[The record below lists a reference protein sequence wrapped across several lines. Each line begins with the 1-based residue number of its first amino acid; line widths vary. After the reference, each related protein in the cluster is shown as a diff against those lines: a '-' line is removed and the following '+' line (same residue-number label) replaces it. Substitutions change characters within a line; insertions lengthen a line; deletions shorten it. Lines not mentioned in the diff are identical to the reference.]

1 MQSITIRALD
11 ILPTFRMRFSMP
23 APFRLTP
30 VTLGLSAFLSS
41 GFAYSATELPATA
54 ISAEAQADDPRVTI
68 SNTAT
73 RTSTPVRYVPQAIDS
88 IKTSNVAQYGTHDI
102 GDALSG
108 MPNVSSSADTRFD
121 SLRIRGFDASNDFYL
136 DGIRDDSQY
145 KRDLHNVERVEVLK
159 GPAAVLYG
167 RGSQGGIVNRVS
179 KMPVPG
185 RRSTIEAQ
193 GGSEDLRSL
202 YADLSADPSENI
214 SLRLNMGNM
223 DENSFR
229 DGVSGNRQLFAPSM
243 SWQLTPDLNWLVQY
257 EYSRYNRTPDRGIPG
272 VNGRPAEVGRDTTY
286 GNEHDF
292 IDDKTQSLR
301 SKLTYE
307 LNDNWQ
313 LRQTLGVFKLDS
325 DFDNTYLT
333 GYTPATH
340 KVTRQHWQQD
350 LTTRNVYNNLE
361 LEGAFDT
368 FGLEHRL
375 LTGIET
381 GSQRRDPK
389 LYNAAT
395 GRTPGAQAVPAL
407 DLFNPNRDRRHTG
420 AMQRSSSSHTDVE
433 SRAVYVQDQLRLNDQ
448 WQVLAGLRYDT
459 FDIESTNKLKNMS
472 EDRDSHS
479 TSPRVGLVW
488 TPLHDHSFY
497 ASWSKTFSPVGGGLI
512 GITPGAAGNSNDL
525 SPELTRQKEIGV
537 KSDWLDDRLS
547 TTLAIYDL
555 ELYNRRTTDPNDPTL
570 TIMTGLQRSRGIE
583 LTATGKIVGNW
594 YVRGGVGV
602 QDAKIEKDNNGLK
615 GKRINNVAKHNGSLF
630 LTWKPEMG
638 WYGETGLT
646 LVGQRYADNANT
658 TVLPGYGRW
667 DALVG
672 YRFKDWD
679 LRAALNN
686 ITDREY
692 YASATSQ
699 YQIQPG
705 APRSVVMT
713 GTYSF

>member
-1 MQSITIRALD
+1 MFS
-11 ILPTFRMRFSMP
+11 SMP
-23 APFRLTP
+23 APFRLTSYS
-30 VTLGLSAFLSS
+30 VGLSALLSA
-41 GFAYSATELPATA
+41 GFSYAAPTTLPETS
-54 ISAEAQADDPRVTI
+54 ISAAETETDDPRVKV

-88 IKTSNVAQYGTHDI
+88 IKTSNVADYGTNDI
-102 GDALSG
+102 ADALSG

-145 KRDLHNVERVEVLK
+145 KRDLHNIERVEVLK

-179 KMPVPG
+179 KTPEAG
-185 RRSTIEAQ
+185 RRSTLEAQ

-202 YADLSADPSENI
+202 YADLSTDPSDNI

-257 EYSRYNRTPDRGIPG
+257 EYSRYNRTPDRGIPS
-272 VNGRPAEVGRDTTY
+272 VNGRPADVGRDTTY
-286 GNEHDF
+286 GNDHDF
-292 IDDKTQSLR
+292 IDDKSQSLR

-307 LNDNWQ
+307 INDNWQ

-333 GYTPATH
+333 GFTPATRQ
-340 KVTRQHWQQD
+340 VTRQHWQQD
-350 LTTRNVYNNLE
+350 LTTRNIYNNLE
-361 LEGAFDT
+361 LEGGFDT

-375 LTGIET
+375 LTGVET
-381 GSQRRDPK
+381 GNQRRDPT

-395 GRTPGAQAVPAL
+395 GRTPGARPVPSL
-407 DLFNPNRDRRHTG
+407 DLYSPNRDLRHTG
-420 AMQRSSSSHTDVE
+420 SMQVSSSSHTEVE

-448 WQVLAGLRYDT
+448 WQLLGGLRYDT
-459 FDIESTNKLKNMS
+459 FDIESTNKLRNIS

-488 TPLHDHSFY
+488 TPLQNHSFY

-512 GITPGAAGNSNDL
+512 GITPGATGNSNDL
-525 SPELTRQKEIGV
+525 SPELTKQKEIGV

-570 TIMTGLQRSRGIE
+570 TVLSGLQRSRGIE
-583 LTATGKIVGNW
+583 LTATGNIVGNW
-594 YVRGGVGV
+594 YMRGGVGV
-602 QDAKIEKDNNGLK
+602 QDATIEKDNNGLE

-672 YRFKDWD
+672 YRMKDWD

-686 ITDREY
+686 ITDRDY

>member
-1 MQSITIRALD
+1 
-11 ILPTFRMRFSMP
+11 MP
-23 APFRLTP
+23 APFSLTP
-30 VTLGLSAFLSS
+30 VTLGLSAVLSS

-54 ISAEAQADDPRVTI
+54 ISAEEQAEDPRVKI
-68 SNTAT
+68 STTAT
-73 RTSTPVRYVPQAIDS
+73 RTMTPVRYVPQAIDS
-88 IKTSNVAQYGTHDI
+88 IKTSNVADYGTNDI

-108 MPNVSSSADTRFD
+108 IPNVSSSADTRFD

-145 KRDLHNVERVEVLK
+145 KRDLHNIERVEVLK

-179 KMPVPG
+179 KLPEFG

-202 YADLSADPSENI
+202 YADLSTDPSENL

-223 DENSFR
+223 DETSFR

-272 VNGRPAEVGRDTTY
+272 VNGRPADVSRETTY
-286 GNEHDF
+286 GNDHDF
-292 IDDKTQSLR
+292 IDDKAQSLR

-307 LNDNWQ
+307 INDNWQ

-333 GYTPATH
+333 SFDPKTN
-340 KVTRQHWQQD
+340 KVARQHWQQD

-361 LEGAFDT
+361 LEGGFDT

-375 LTGIET
+375 LTGVEI

-395 GRTPGAQAVPAL
+395 GRTPSAQPVPSL
-407 DLFNPNRDRRHTG
+407 DLFNPNRELRHTG
-420 AMQRSSSSHTDVE
+420 SMQVFSDSHTEVE
-433 SRAVYVQDQLRLNDQ
+433 SRAVYVQDQLRLNEQ
-448 WQVLAGLRYDT
+448 WQLLAGLRYDT
-459 FDIESTNKLKNMS
+459 FDIESTNQLKNLT
-472 EDRDSHS
+472 ENRDSHS
-479 TSPRVGLVW
+479 TSPRFGIVW
-488 TPLHDHSFY
+488 TPLQNHSFY

-525 SPELTRQKEIGV
+525 SPELTKQKEIGV

-547 TTLAIYDL
+547 TTLAVYDL
-555 ELYNRRTTDPNDPTL
+555 ELYNRRTSDPNDPTL
-570 TIMTGLQRSRGIE
+570 TVMTGLQRSRGVE
-583 LTATGKIVGNW
+583 LTATGKLVGNW
-594 YVRGGVGV
+594 YMRGGVGV
-602 QDAKIEKDNNGLK
+602 QDTTIEKDNNGLE
-615 GKRINNVAKHNGSLF
+615 GKRVNNVAKHNGSLF

-667 DALVG
+667 DALLG
-672 YRFKDWD
+672 YHFKDWD

>member
-1 MQSITIRALD
+1 
-11 ILPTFRMRFSMP
+11 MP

-54 ISAEAQADDPRVTI
+54 ISAEEQAEDPRVKI

-88 IKTSNVAQYGTHDI
+88 IKTSNVADYGTNDI

-108 MPNVSSSADTRFD
+108 IPNVSSSADTRFD

-145 KRDLHNVERVEVLK
+145 KRDLHNIERVEVLK

-179 KMPVPG
+179 KLPEFG

-193 GGSEDLRSL
+193 GGSDDLRSL
-202 YADLSADPSENI
+202 YADLSTDPSENL

-272 VNGRPAEVGRDTTY
+272 VNGRPADVGRDTTY
-286 GNEHDF
+286 GNDHDF
-292 IDDKTQSLR
+292 IDDKAQSLR

-307 LNDNWQ
+307 INDNWQ

-333 GYTPATH
+333 GFDPKTN
-340 KVTRQHWQQD
+340 KVARQHWQQD

-361 LEGAFDT
+361 LEGGFDT

-375 LTGIET
+375 LTGVEI

-395 GRTPGAQAVPAL
+395 GKTPGVQPVPSL
-407 DLFNPNRDRRHTG
+407 DLFNPNRELRHTG
-420 AMQRSSSSHTDVE
+420 SMQVFSDSHTEVE

-448 WQVLAGLRYDT
+448 WQLLAGLRYDT
-459 FDIESTNKLKNMS
+459 FDIESTNQLKNLT

-479 TSPRVGLVW
+479 TSPRFGIVW
-488 TPLHDHSFY
+488 TPLQNHSFY

-525 SPELTRQKEIGV
+525 SPELTKQKEIGV
-537 KSDWLDDRLS
+537 KSDWLNDRLS
-547 TTLAIYDL
+547 TTLAVYDL
-555 ELYNRRTTDPNDPTL
+555 ELYNRRTSDPNDPTL
-570 TIMTGLQRSRGIE
+570 TVMTGLQRSRGIE
-583 LTATGKIVGNW
+583 LTATGKLVGNW
-594 YVRGGVGV
+594 YMRGGVGV
-602 QDAKIEKDNNGLK
+602 QDTTIEKDNNGLE
-615 GKRINNVAKHNGSLF
+615 GKRVNNVAKHNGSLF

>member
-1 MQSITIRALD
+1 
-11 ILPTFRMRFSMP
+11 MP

-41 GFAYSATELPATA
+41 GFACAATELPATA
-54 ISAEAQADDPRVTI
+54 ISAEALADDPRVKI
-68 SNTAT
+68 SSTAT
-73 RTSTPVRYVPQAIDS
+73 RTSTPLRYVPQAIDS
-88 IKTSNVAQYGTHDI
+88 IKTSNVANYGTNDI

-145 KRDLHNVERVEVLK
+145 KRDLHNIERVEVLK

-179 KMPVPG
+179 KMPEFG
-185 RRSTIEAQ
+185 RRSTLEAQ
-193 GGSEDLRSL
+193 LGSEDLRSL
-202 YADLSADPSENI
+202 YADLSTDPSENL

-272 VNGRPAEVGRDTTY
+272 INGRPADVGRDTTY
-286 GNEHDF
+286 GNGHDF
-292 IDDKTQSLR
+292 IDDKSQSLR
-301 SKLTYE
+301 SKLTYAI
-307 LNDNWQ
+307 NDDWQ

-333 GYTPATH
+333 GFDKKTN

-350 LTTRNVYNNLE
+350 LTTRNVYNNVE
-361 LEGAFDT
+361 LEGGFDT

-375 LTGIET
+375 LTGIEI
-381 GSQRRDPK
+381 GSQRRDPT

-395 GRTPGAQAVPAL
+395 SGPGSSAVPAL
-407 DLFNPNRDRRHTG
+407 DLNNPDRNLRHTG
-420 AMQRSSSSHTDVE
+420 RMQVSSDSHTEVE

-448 WQVLAGLRYDT
+448 WQLLAGLRYDT
-459 FDIESTNKLKNMS
+459 FDIESTNKLRNIS

-488 TPLHDHSFY
+488 TPLQNHSFY

-570 TIMTGLQRSRGIE
+570 TIMTGVQRSRGIE
-583 LTATGKIVGNW
+583 LTATGNIVDHW
-594 YVRGGVGV
+594 YMRGGVGM
-602 QDAKIEKDNNGLK
+602 QDAKIEKDNNGLE
-615 GKRINNVAKHNGSLF
+615 GKRINNVAKHNASLF

-667 DALVG
+667 DALAG

-679 LRAALNN
+679 VRAALNN

-692 YASATSQ
+692 YDSATSQ

>member
-1 MQSITIRALD
+1 
-11 ILPTFRMRFSMP
+11 MP

-30 VTLGLSAFLSS
+30 VTLGLSAVLSS

-54 ISAEAQADDPRVTI
+54 ISAEEQAEDPRVKI

-88 IKTSNVAQYGTHDI
+88 IKTSNVANYGTNDI

-108 MPNVSSSADTRFD
+108 IPNVSSSADTRFD

-179 KMPVPG
+179 KMPEFG

-193 GGSEDLRSL
+193 AGSEDLRSL
-202 YADLSADPSENI
+202 YADLSTDPSENI

-272 VNGRPAEVGRDTTY
+272 VNGRPADVGRDTTY
-286 GNEHDF
+286 GNDHDF
-292 IDDKTQSLR
+292 IDDKAQSLR

-307 LNDNWQ
+307 INDNWQ

-333 GYTPATH
+333 NFDPKTN
-340 KVTRQHWQQD
+340 KVVRQHWQQD
-350 LTTRNVYNNLE
+350 LTTRNVYNNIE
-361 LEGAFDT
+361 LEGGFDT

-375 LTGIET
+375 LTGVEI

-395 GRTPGAQAVPAL
+395 GKTQGAQSVPSL
-407 DLFNPNRDRRHTG
+407 DLFNPNRELRHTG
-420 AMQRSSSSHTDVE
+420 SMQVFSDSHTEVE

-448 WQVLAGLRYDT
+448 WQLLAGLRYDT
-459 FDIESTNKLKNMS
+459 FDIESTNQLKNIS

-479 TSPRVGLVW
+479 TSPRFGIVW
-488 TPLHDHSFY
+488 TPLQNHSFY

-525 SPELTRQKEIGV
+525 SPELTKQKEIGV

-547 TTLAIYDL
+547 TTLAVYDL
-555 ELYNRRTTDPNDPTL
+555 ELYNRRTSDPNDPTL
-570 TIMTGLQRSRGIE
+570 TVMTGLQRSRGIE
-583 LTATGKIVGNW
+583 LTATGKLVGNW
-594 YVRGGVGV
+594 YMRGGVGV
-602 QDAKIEKDNNGLK
+602 QDTTIEKDNNGLE
-615 GKRINNVAKHNGSLF
+615 GKRVNNVAKHNGSLF

-699 YQIQPG
+699 NQIQPG

>member
-1 MQSITIRALD
+1 
-11 ILPTFRMRFSMP
+11 MP

-54 ISAEAQADDPRVTI
+54 INAEAQADDPRVKAST
-68 SNTAT
+68 TAT

-88 IKTSNVAQYGTHDI
+88 IKAANVASYGTNDI

-145 KRDLHNVERVEVLK
+145 KRDLHNIERVEVLK

-179 KMPVPG
+179 KMPEFG

-193 GGSEDLRSL
+193 GGSEDLRRL
-202 YADLSADPSENI
+202 YADLSTDPSDNL

-272 VNGRPAEVGRDTTY
+272 VNGRPADVGRDTTY
-286 GNEHDF
+286 GNDHDF
-292 IDDKTQSLR
+292 IDDKAQSLR

-307 LNDNWQ
+307 INDSWQ

-333 GYTPATH
+333 GFDNKTN

-350 LTTRNVYNNLE
+350 LTTRNIYNNLE
-361 LEGAFDT
+361 LEGSFDT

-375 LTGIET
+375 LTGVET
-381 GSQRRDPK
+381 GSQRRDPT

-395 GRTPGAQAVPAL
+395 GRTPGARPVPSL
-407 DLFNPNRDRRHTG
+407 DLYSPNRDLRHTG
-420 AMQRSSSSHTDVE
+420 SMQVSSNSHTEVE

-448 WQVLAGLRYDT
+448 WQLLGGLRYDT
-459 FDIESTNKLKNMS
+459 FDIESTNKLRNIS

-488 TPLHDHSFY
+488 TPLQNHSFY

-525 SPELTRQKEIGV
+525 SPELTKQKEIGV

-555 ELYNRRTTDPNDPTL
+555 ELYNRRTSDPNDPTL
-570 TIMTGLQRSRGIE
+570 TVMSGLQRSRGIE
-583 LTATGKIVGNW
+583 LTATGNIVGNW

-602 QDAKIEKDNNGLK
+602 QDATIEKDNNGLE

-672 YRFKDWD
+672 YRMKDWD

-686 ITDREY
+686 ITDRDY